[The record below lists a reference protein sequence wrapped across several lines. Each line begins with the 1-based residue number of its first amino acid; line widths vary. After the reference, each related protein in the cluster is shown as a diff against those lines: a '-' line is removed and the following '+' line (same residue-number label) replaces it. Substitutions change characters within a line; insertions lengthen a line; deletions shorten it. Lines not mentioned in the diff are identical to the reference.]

1 MFQGKM
7 KLNSCEIRVR
17 LVARLQL
24 FQLSGKES
32 QFMPNSECASWT
44 TKCEHKSR
52 KCVVQKNKAPMQE
65 KEDPKE
71 MLETLLYLGVLIL
84 LNEAY

>member
-1 MFQGKM
+1 
-7 KLNSCEIRVR
+7 
-17 LVARLQL
+17 
-24 FQLSGKES
+24 
-32 QFMPNSECASWT
+32 MPNSECASWT